1 MGSWGSSRA
10 LRFVAVTTALI
21 GACLISSPSAETNG
35 SLSADG
41 YLARD
46 VAVLVYPADA
56 GFESSDRAWTLR
68 REVSLFEGY
77 LWRHSERRLSVNAHL
92 SIIHR
97 TLQAAEFRDYGR
109 QFGFLLD
116 RSPQVDADLRALGES
131 TSSVLLIYD
140 PTPDRPNRIAG
151 RTFFDGNHSSVPL
164 SSRYFEGDGFLRP
177 LHLVMVH
184 EYLHQIDLTFSR
196 VHHPAEFLD
205 PDGVGEI
212 DYPSCIDRTGADR
225 SMRSLLLYNRS
236 CQPISWYLL
245 SPNFG
250 TWISR

>member
-1 MGSWGSSRA
+1 
-10 LRFVAVTTALI
+10 LRFAAWI
-21 GACLISSPSAETNG
+21 GLFGAGVISSPSASTNET
-35 SLSADG
+35 LPADG
-41 YLARD
+41 YLTRD

-56 GFESSDRAWTLR
+56 GFESSDRGWTLR

-77 LWRHSERRLSVNAHL
+77 LWRHSERRLSVNTHL

-97 TLQAAEFRDYGR
+97 TLRSAEFRGYGR
-109 QFGFLLD
+109 QYGFLLD
-116 RSPQVDADLRALGES
+116 RSPQVDEDLRALGES

-140 PTPDRPNRIAG
+140 PPPDRPNRIAG
-151 RTFFDGNHSSVPL
+151 RTFFGGNHSSVPL
-164 SSRYFEGDGFLRP
+164 SSRYFEGDGFSRP

-184 EYLHQIDLTFSR
+184 EYLHQIDLAFSR

-236 CQPISWYLL
+236 CQPISWFLL
-245 SPNFG
+245 SPGFG
-250 TWISR
+250 TWVSR